1 MLRDN
6 PLAIRRRDGAASGTW
21 IFTLNGP
28 VTMPNIFTLQAEFRN
43 GQLPSVVIVDFGEV
57 PYMDSAGMGAIVNHF
72 VHCQNRGVKF
82 LAVGICSRVHELF
95 KMTKV
100 DSIIPCF
107 PTVEEA
113 EAHA

>member
-6 PLAIRRRDGAASGTW
+6 PLAISRRDGAADGTA

-28 VTMPNIFTLQAEFRN
+28 VTMPNLFLLQAELRN
-43 GQLPSVVIVDFGEV
+43 GQLPTVAIVDFGDV
-57 PYMDSAGMGAIVNHF
+57 PYMDSAGMGAIVNYF

-100 DSIIPCF
+100 DSIIPCY
-107 PTVEEA
+107 PSVEEA

>member
-1 MLRDN
+1 M
-6 PLAIRRRDGAASGTW
+6 RRLITST
-21 IFTLNGP
+21 
-28 VTMPNIFTLQAEFRN
+28 
-43 GQLPSVVIVDFGEV
+43 VIVDFGSV
-57 PYMDSAGMGAIVNHF
+57 PYMDSAGMGAIMNYF

-100 DSIIPCF
+100 DSVIPCF
-107 PTVEEA
+107 PSVEEA